1 MGNNTVMAFQRNS
14 IMPSVS
20 SYTDSSL
27 THNLTTEDILAPSL
41 QSIAFIA
48 VLFSYRFSK
57 LA

>member
-14 IMPSVS
+14 MMPSVS

-48 VLFSYRFSK
+48 VLFSY
-57 LA
+57 